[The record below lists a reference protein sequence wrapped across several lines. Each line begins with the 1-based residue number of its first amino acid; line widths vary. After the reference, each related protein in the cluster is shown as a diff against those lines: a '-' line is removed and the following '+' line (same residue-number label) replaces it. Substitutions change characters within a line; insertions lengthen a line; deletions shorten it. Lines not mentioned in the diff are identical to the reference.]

1 MAIIRLQEKIPEVY
15 TNTSRDFQLLTRLY
29 DLIINGFKYDTDN
42 ILNTINTD
50 KCDNRLIQ
58 LLQTKLG
65 FFSDKYITDD
75 DLRLILKVFPTI
87 VKNKGSKL
95 GIEQAV
101 RIFFRICG
109 LNKSKINVTVVN
121 NTKVMRDSYI
131 IYIDL
136 YEKVDTTI
144 LDEIL
149 KYIIPVGCIIR
160 YRYVTRLDNLITDLE
175 EKIGINILV
184 IKDSVNAQLRGDYIK
199 YINKDEDH
207 LIGSIGLTDV
217 ASEYNP
223 EYKGSFDYN
232 DDDPVDWLNNN
243 YDVEKIRGYV
253 YIIINKK
260 ADKSDPSKWIYTP
273 YIYDYNSSGELNW
286 LDMSL
291 TNNNSINKDGYNV
304 YSSAIYCYYKD
315 GNFFNY
321 KSNPFFDIKSA
332 NPIFPEN
339 HYIVTTPDT
348 YKNIN
353 NYGDQQNLDIK
364 IDSIKYFSKNSII
377 VNSGLD
383 FIFNP
388 NNIVKDKFIDNTD
401 KFDFKVIR
409 NSNITY
415 GKVEKITNTD
425 GTESTSL
432 IFYTL
437 KDEKYVIDNTFS
449 FMPED
454 IIEFY
459 EECAAVLF
467 DEDTETYW
475 KKDESNNWISNQSTA
490 SNSIEIKT
498 KDGSITDCYIIPKNN
513 VLATNCY
520 YSSITGSIRL
530 IDEDFSSTPT
540 VWISEIKD
548 NNSTW
553 SKPIFDKSQIEL
565 YLKDNSY
572 IKAYI
577 TGNPKAACLSAK
589 MYNSNSSIGYSN
601 DIRIYDSVLNK
612 SWKTVELY
620 IGKLD
625 YFWIEDDLNYKIYA
639 NAITYSNSEMRAVIL
654 PKKNVYIYDLNNFFS
669 CSSDEPAYKNRITQ
683 FDRDIIYIDRDTS
696 NGYALDITGQ
706 MQKVINYNKINDV
719 FSIDHKDLME
729 LLEYGL
735 IKPAFKNEQV
745 IFKDSYGNM
754 LLL

>member
-232 DDDPVDWLNNN
+232 NDDPVDWLNNN

-273 YIYDYNSSGELNW
+273 YIYDYNSNGELTW
-286 LDMSL
+286 LNMSM
-291 TNNNSINKDGYNV
+291 TGKDNIDKDNYNV
-304 YSSAIYCYYKD
+304 YSTALYCYYKD
-315 GNFFNY
+315 GEFFNY
-321 KSNPFFDIKSA
+321 KSDPYFDVKLTTPTYSGS
-332 NPIFPEN
+332 
-339 HYIVTTPDT
+339 HYIVTTPDA
-348 YKNIN
+348 YENIDSS
-353 NYGDQQNLDIK
+353 GGQQNPNIK
-364 IDSIKYFSKNSII
+364 IDSIKYFSKNSITI
-377 VNSGLD
+377 QNDLN

-388 NNIVKDKFIDNTD
+388 STVEKDKFIIGNN
-401 KFDFKVIR
+401 KFDFKVTR
-409 NSNITY
+409 NSNTIY
-415 GKVEKITNTD
+415 GKIEEIVNTD
-425 GTESTSL
+425 KTKSTYL
-432 IFYTL
+432 IFYIL
-437 KDEKYVIDNTFS
+437 KDGKYIIDNTFL
-449 FMPED
+449 FLPND
-454 IIEFY
+454 VIEYY
-459 EECAAVLF
+459 EAGNAVLF
-467 DEDTETYW
+467 DKNTDIYW
-475 KKDESNNWISNQSTA
+475 EKNDSNEWISTQSTA
-490 SNSIEIKT
+490 ANDIEIKT
-498 KDGSITDCYIIPKNN
+498 KDGSITDCYIVPKNN
-513 VLATNCY
+513 ILVSNCY
-520 YSSITGSIRL
+520 YSYKTGSIHL
-530 IDEDFSSTPT
+530 IDDNFSSTPT
-540 VWISEIKD
+540 VWLPEIKD
-548 NNSTW
+548 NNNIW
-553 SKPIFDKSQIEL
+553 SKPIFDEDQINL
-565 YLKDNSY
+565 YLRDNSY
-572 IKAYI
+572 TKAFI
-577 TGNPKAACLSAK
+577 TGTPDNACLSAK
-589 MYNSNSSIGYSN
+589 MYNEKSNLGYKN
-601 DIRIYDSVLNK
+601 DIKIYDASINMF
-612 SWKTVELY
+612 WKTVELY
-620 IGKLD
+620 IGKLE
-625 YFWIEDDLNYKIYA
+625 YFWIEDNSNHRVYA
-639 NAITYSNSEMRAVIL
+639 NTIDYVNSEMNAIIL
-654 PKKNVYIYDLNNFFS
+654 PRKNVYIYDLNNFFS
-669 CSSDEPAYKNRITQ
+669 CSSDEPAYKNRVTQ